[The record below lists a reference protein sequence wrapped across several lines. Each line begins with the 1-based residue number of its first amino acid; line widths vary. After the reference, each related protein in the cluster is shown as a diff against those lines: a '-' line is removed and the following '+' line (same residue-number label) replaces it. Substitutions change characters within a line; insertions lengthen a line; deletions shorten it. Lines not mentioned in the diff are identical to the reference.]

1 MNQGSF
7 LLQNIEHIPDVEVN
21 SLFKD
26 VTNLYV
32 KATYGMSQIVDD
44 QELMNKG
51 TNQLTPVMTYWLV
64 VL

>member
-7 LLQNIEHIPDVEVN
+7 LLQNIEQVPDAKVN
-21 SLFKD
+21 SLVKD

-32 KATYGMSQIVDD
+32 KSASGISQIVAN

-51 TNQLTPVMTYWLV
+51 TN
-64 VL
+64 